1 MAKETKTNAIR
12 ILEKTNVD
20 FRVNNYT
27 CEEFVDAV
35 KIAEMLNQPY
45 ESSYKTLVA
54 QGRSTRN
61 YFVFCVPIAE
71 ELDLKKAAKCVGE
84 KSIALIHVKDITAV
98 TGYIRGGCTPIGM
111 KKHYTTV
118 IDNSAENYSEIIIS
132 GGRIGTQILINPHD
146 LVKVIEGTFA
156 DIVVCENE
164 EIFNG

>member
-12 ILEKTNVD
+12 ILEKEKIA
-20 FRVNNYT
+20 FKVNNYV

-35 KIAEMLNQPY
+35 KIADMLSQPY

-111 KKHYTTV
+111 KKQYTTI
-118 IDNSAENYSEIIIS
+118 IDKSAEDFSEIIIS
-132 GGRIGTQILINPHD
+132 GGRIGTQIIINPID
-146 LVKVIEGTFA
+146 LIRVVKGKFE
-156 DIVVCENE
+156 DIVLKEGS
-164 EIFNG
+164 IIDG